1 MRFFF
6 LCILLTCVF
15 SNLSIA
21 QQTETIKAYKSSEKK
36 DSQKVAQSPKEVK
49 IDTFIW
55 SDTLSYQGQKM
66 VVRYT
71 KIPGQALK
79 RDTIFRDK
87 KIETDVATN
96 QITKERSNNSTVVV
110 RNEKK
115 KQYQIA
121 LVLSLGSL
129 QYVPKTEIP
138 ASSVRSLEF
147 YEGAK
152 LAIDDFQKY
161 NQAFKV
167 KIFDCTN
174 QDESIAA
181 MRKDIM
187 AFQPDLIVG
196 PSSGKILEVLA
207 QISDSL
213 GVFLVSPFNN
223 NKSVGALSAQ
233 YIQMV
238 PSVNQLAKKISD
250 LVKTDAFNNDYKSN
264 YIILGSEE
272 DSFVVNEI
280 KKECTA
286 IGYKGNMPSLISPVM
301 SAGAVSNLVK
311 ANHHNVFIIPNETD
325 ETFVFAC
332 LRELTSIFGN
342 QDEEKSKKVS
352 VLGMNA
358 WKFFERINL
367 EYYNN
372 LGIYYL
378 ENYFFDKKKP
388 EVNRF
393 EERYRVEYG
402 ISPRDFAYIGYNS
415 MAIFM
420 ELLMKNGVNLHSPLE
435 SGILETESHIP
446 LVPTFQFVKR
456 NQVGGYENVK
466 LELIQIQQYEPVL
479 IKK

>member
-1 MRFFF
+1 
-6 LCILLTCVF
+6 
-15 SNLSIA
+15 
-21 QQTETIKAYKSSEKK
+21 
-36 DSQKVAQSPKEVK
+36 
-49 IDTFIW
+49 
-55 SDTLSYQGQKM
+55 
-66 VVRYT
+66 
-71 KIPGQALK
+71 
-79 RDTIFRDK
+79 
-87 KIETDVATN
+87 
-96 QITKERSNNSTVVV
+96 
-110 RNEKK
+110 
-115 KQYQIA
+115 
-121 LVLSLGSL
+121 
-129 QYVPKTEIP
+129 
-138 ASSVRSLEF
+138 
-147 YEGAK
+147 
-152 LAIDDFQKY
+152 
-161 NQAFKV
+161 
-167 KIFDCTN
+167 
-174 QDESIAA
+174 
-181 MRKDIM
+181 
-187 AFQPDLIVG
+187 
-196 PSSGKILEVLA
+196 
-207 QISDSL
+207 
-213 GVFLVSPFNN
+213 
-223 NKSVGALSAQ
+223 
-233 YIQMV
+233 
-238 PSVNQLAKKISD
+238 
-250 LVKTDAFNNDYKSN
+250 
-264 YIILGSEE
+264 
-272 DSFVVNEI
+272 VNEI

-286 IGYKGNMPSLISPVM
+286 IGYKGNMPSLTSPVM